1 MKVTQH
7 PVTRRDIGH
16 LSLGVGEN
24 LFRLID
30 LPLGEIKGRQSGSR
44 SWIFRLRL
52 DGRFELFSG
61 VVVAF
66 LALIKSAKV
75 HGGRDRSGVE
85 RLSLPEISF
94 RFAEGPSLLLK
105 DREIEINLCLAGL

>member
-1 MKVTQH
+1 M
-7 PVTRRDIGH
+7 
-16 LSLGVGEN
+16 
-24 LFRLID
+24 ID

-44 SWIFRLRL
+44 SGIFGLRL
-52 DGRFELFSG
+52 DCRFELFAG
-61 VVVAF
+61 IFVAF
-66 LALIKSAKV
+66 LALIKTAKI
-75 HGGRDRSGVE
+75 HCGRDRSRVE